1 MPHRARRR
9 IGLVMLLRRFSARMS
24 AWLDAWAARR
34 TLDAIVRKTNNVKTV
49 RWLGRPVWQYP
60 LDAWVLQEVISE
72 LKPDLIVEFGTFQ
85 GGSAFF
91 FASLCALLGHGRV
104 LSIDVAPRST
114 VAHERIDYF
123 TGSSVAQP
131 TIEAVRETIDRFNA
145 RRLLFVLDSDHSA
158 AHVRA
163 ELEAYAPLVP
173 VGGYLHVQ
181 DGLLDHLSRFRSL
194 RPGPAAAVD
203 GFLAHHPEFE
213 RDLDLEG
220 RYVMTAHIG
229 GWVRRLPLAGA
240 PADQRD

>member
-1 MPHRARRR
+1 
-9 IGLVMLLRRFSARMS
+9 MLLRHFSFRIS

-34 TLDAIVRKTNNVKTV
+34 TLDALVRKTNNVKTV

-72 LKPDLIVEFGTFQ
+72 VKPDLIIEFGTFQ

-91 FASLCALLGHGRV
+91 FASLCDLLGHGRV

-114 VAHERIDYF
+114 VPHERIDYLI
-123 TGSSVAQP
+123 GSSVAEP
-131 TIEAVRETIDRFNA
+131 IIAAVREKIDRLHA

-173 VGGYLHVQ
+173 VGCYVHVQ
-181 DGLLDHLSRFRSL
+181 DGLLDYLSRFRSL
-194 RPGPAAAVD
+194 RPGPAAAVE
-203 GFLAHHPEFE
+203 GFLADHPEFA

-220 RYVMTAHIG
+220 RYVMTAHIS
-229 GWVRRLPLAGA
+229 GWLRRLPLTAA
-240 PADQRD
+240 SADQGG